1 MPRAAGQIDLAK
13 TEAIL
18 DAAAAVF
25 GERGLAASMEEI
37 ARRACVSK
45 QTIYNHYGS
54 KPELIRALVARRVS
68 EITAPLMA
76 PAAAEHP
83 EEALTAFGRFM
94 MEAVANP
101 RGLSML
107 RMAVES
113 AAHQPD
119 VAHAFFEAGPATSRR
134 RLAEFLRMETEAGR
148 MAIDDPA
155 LAAEFFA
162 SMVVGSHQLA
172 ALLGARRELNP
183 EQIDRVAREAS
194 RRFMR
199 AYAVEQTTVIER

>member
-1 MPRAAGQIDLAK
+1 MPRVAGQIDLAK

-18 DAAAAVF
+18 DAAAIVF

-37 ARRACVSK
+37 ARRARVSK

-54 KPELIRALVARRVS
+54 KPELIRAIVARRVS

-83 EEALTAFGRFM
+83 EEALAAFGRFM
-94 MEAVANP
+94 IEAVANP

-113 AAHQPD
+113 AAGQPD
-119 VAHAFFEAGPATSRR
+119 VARAFFEAGPATSRR
-134 RLAEFLRMETEAGR
+134 RLADFLRMETQAGR
-148 MAIDDPA
+148 MTVDDPA

-162 SMVVGSHQLA
+162 SMVVGSQQIA
-172 ALLGARRELNP
+172 NLLGSRRELTP
-183 EQIDRVAREAS
+183 DQVDHIAAEAA
-194 RRFMR
+194 RRFMK
-199 AYAVEQTTVIER
+199 AYAA

>member
-1 MPRAAGQIDLAK
+1 M
-13 TEAIL
+13 
-18 DAAAAVF
+18 
-25 GERGLAASMEEI
+25 
-37 ARRACVSK
+37 
-45 QTIYNHYGS
+45 
-54 KPELIRALVARRVS
+54 S
-68 EITAPLMA
+68 EITAPLME

-83 EEALTAFGRFM
+83 EEALAAFGRFM
-94 MEAVANP
+94 MEAVANT

-119 VAHAFFEAGPATSRR
+119 VAKAFFEAGPATSRR
-134 RLAEFLRMETEAGR
+134 RLAEFLRMETQAGR
-148 MAIDDPA
+148 MAVDDPA

-172 ALLGARRELNP
+172 NLLGARRELNP
-183 EQIDRVAREAS
+183 EEIDRVAREAS

-199 AYAVEQTTVIER
+199 AYAGEQTTVTER

>member
-1 MPRAAGQIDLAK
+1 MPRIAGQIDQAK
-13 TEAIL
+13 SEAIL
-18 DAAAAVF
+18 DAAGGVF

-68 EITAPLMA
+68 EITAPLME
-76 PAAAEHP
+76 PSAAEHP

-94 MEAVANP
+94 IEAVANP

-113 AAHQPD
+113 AAEQPD
-119 VAHAFFEAGPATSRR
+119 LARAFFEAGPATSRR
-134 RLAEFLRMETEAGR
+134 RLADFLRMETQAGR
-148 MAIDDPA
+148 MAIEDPE

-162 SMVVGSHQLA
+162 GMVVGSHQLA
-172 ALLGARRELNP
+172 NLLGVRRELNP
-183 EQIDRVAREAS
+183 EQVDRVAREAA
-194 RRFMR
+194 RRFMH
-199 AYAVEQTTVIER
+199 AYAVS